1 MPPIKA
7 IIHEA
12 TSLRCAATDGARS
25 VVVTV
30 GAGVAKQRKRNS
42 GHEQSCVLCYA
53 IVVSIVKGN
62 YLSIRSLPYHLTFK
76 KLGTQ
81 AK

>member
-12 TSLRCAATDGARS
+12 TSLRRAATDGART

-30 GAGVAKQRKRNS
+30 GAGVAERRKRNS
-42 GHEQSCVLCYA
+42 GHVQSHVLCYA
-53 IVVSIVKGN
+53 IVVSIVKDN
-62 YLSIRSLPYHLTFK
+62 YLRLRSLPYHLTFTK
-76 KLGTQ
+76 PDSQ